1 VSEEIAVY
9 MGSPEK
15 NSTLTLPRRS
25 ASKGM
30 MPSTWL
36 NRTLRVEYADGFG
49 ASVETRGTLLDL
61 YPAGLVLSLAGSKTL
76 LSWERIVLCELVEE
90 GGG

>member
-1 VSEEIAVY
+1 LAEETAVY
-9 MGSPEK
+9 MSAPEK
-15 NSTLTLPRRS
+15 NGTPALSRPPAPR
-25 ASKGM
+25 GM

-49 ASVETRGTLLDL
+49 ASVEARATLLDL

-76 LSWERIVLCELVEE
+76 LPWERIVLCELVEE